1 MPFDALNG
9 ILAYLDMERRSY
21 EDAKDDKQF
30 DHVFGDAAKVRE
42 WLSSFDIKPGLVIVI
57 RGEDGKEISRIPIGQ
72 SVASAHRAADSVS
85 PRLGRG
91 LC

>member
-42 WLSSFDIKPGLVIVI
+42 WLSSFDIKPGLVIAV
-57 RGEDGKEISRIPIGQ
+57 RMAKRKEISRIPICQ
-72 SVASAHRAADSVS
+72 S
-85 PRLGRG
+85 
-91 LC
+91 

>member
-9 ILAYLDMERRSY
+9 ILAYLDVERRSY

-42 WLSSFDIKPGLVIVI
+42 WLSSFDIKPGLVIAV
-57 RGEDGKEISRIPIGQ
+57 RMAKRKEISRIPIGQ
-72 SVASAHRAADSVS
+72 S
-85 PRLGRG
+85 
-91 LC
+91 